1 MGTQEVEQFLTY
13 LAVNGRVAS
22 STQNQALSAILF
34 MYKEVLKIELPW
46 LSDVTRAKRPEK
58 IPLVFSKN
66 ETRKLLANLDIPI
79 SHPVPNQGFKSS
91 TYFLTSAICLIRS
104 SAMRSAAR

>member
-34 MYKEVLKIELPW
+34 MYKENTHGRTK
-46 LSDVTRAKRPEK
+46 SGGGNM
-58 IPLVFSKN
+58 F
-66 ETRKLLANLDIPI
+66 
-79 SHPVPNQGFKSS
+79 SHPESVPWTQGPRNSGGIILMNNHYS
-91 TYFLTSAICLIRS
+91 EQ
-104 SAMRSAAR
+104 

>member
-66 ETRKLLANLDIPI
+66 ETRKLLANLDGILDHGPSFI
-79 SHPVPNQGFKSS
+79 WGRSPPDGVPSI
-91 TYFLTSAICLIRS
+91 TR
-104 SAMRSAAR
+104 